1 MRGLAFNYICNS
13 LPTFTAALCRV
24 GQYPRYMQPQGDYI
38 DIDIYIKLLSDNK
51 AISVLCKQGTTKDSM
66 LD

>member
-1 MRGLAFNYICNS
+1 MRGLAFNYICKS

-24 GQYPRYMQPQGDYI
+24 GQYPRYMQPQGDK
-38 DIDIYIKLLSDNK
+38 YIKLLSGDK
-51 AISVLCKQGTTKDSM
+51 AISVLCKQGTTEDLM

>member
-24 GQYPRYMQPQGDYI
+24 GQYPRYMQPQGD
-38 DIDIYIKLLSDNK
+38 IYIKLLSGDK
-51 AISVLCKQGTTKDSM
+51 AISVLSKQGTTKDLM